1 VDDNITSNMDQAK
14 EFFHALIPLKV
25 RWVSRPAST
34 PPRRRVSSTNQS
46 QRLPGTANRIETLN
60 PENLRRM
67 HKGFNLMKG
76 GYEKALENL
85 RRHEIR
91 LYATFILGYDED
103 NGDTL
108 RETLAFAETP
118 SVLYRCLQPPHA
130 LSRDATLRTTSERK
144 APSL

>member
-1 VDDNITSNMDQAK
+1 
-14 EFFHALIPLKV
+14 
-25 RWVSRPAST
+25 
-34 PPRRRVSSTNQS
+34 
-46 QRLPGTANRIETLN
+46 
-60 PENLRRM
+60 M

-108 RETLAFAETP
+108 RETLAFAERHRFYIVAFNHLTP
-118 SVLYRCLQPPHA
+118 FPGTPLYARLQNERRLLYDRWWLIPTVANQRPRGALERRCGDA
-130 LSRDATLRTTSERK
+130 SRSGRYR
-144 APSL
+144 